1 MKLEFKNGWNVISAE
16 EREKVFAFGEGYKK
30 FLNSSK
36 TERESVSAA
45 VQMARQAGFKPIE
58 EADKLSP
65 GDKVYAINKNKGV
78 MLCVMGTEPMVNGVN
93 IVGSHI
99 DSPRLDL
106 KQNPLFD
113 DAGMA
118 FFKTHYYGGIKKY
131 QWAAIPLAIH
141 GVVVRADGTKTEI
154 SVGDYDD
161 DVTFVITDLL
171 PHLGRNQM
179 SKNGHEL
186 IDGEQLT
193 VLLGSIP
200 FERDEDEEVTGRK
213 KGEVKSKILSIIEDR
228 YGIEEADFISS
239 ELEVVPAFEAK
250 DLGFDRSMIASYG
263 HDDRVCA
270 YAAIKAAL
278 ETEKPERTSITI
290 LTDKEEVGSM
300 GNTGAKSCF
309 MQLVLA
315 ELMEK
320 SGENPSEINLLRMF
334 DRSYCLSADVSA
346 AYDPK
351 FADVYDKMNSGRINE
366 GIAVS
371 KYTGSGGKS
380 GSNDASA
387 ELMGLVRKIFNDN
400 GVLWH
405 TAELGKVD
413 AGGGGT
419 IAQFVSNL
427 GVNTIDCG
435 VPVLSMHATY
445 EAIAK
450 MDIYMSYKA
459 FAAFF
464 KDCK

>member
-1 MKLEFKNGWNVISAE
+1 MKLEVKNGWNVVNDG
-16 EREKVFAFGEGYKK
+16 EKDEVFSFSEGYKK

-36 TERESVSAA
+36 TERESVSTTVLLAEK
-45 VQMARQAGFKPIE
+45 AGFRALEDCESLK
-58 EADKLSP
+58 P
-65 GDKVYAINKNKGV
+65 GDRVYAINKNKGI
-78 MLCVMGTEPMVNGVN
+78 MLAVIGSKPMVQGVN

-106 KQNPLFD
+106 KQNPLFED
-113 DAGMA
+113 GGMA

-131 QWAAIPLAIH
+131 QWSAIPLAIH

-179 SKNGHEL
+179 GKNGYD
-186 IDGEQLT
+186 IIGGEDLT
-193 VLLGSIP
+193 LLLGSMP
-200 FERDEDEEVTGRK
+200 FEKEDDEAEGYK
-213 KGEVKSKILSIIEDR
+213 KGEVKSKIMSIISER
-228 YGIEEADFISS
+228 YGISEADFISA
-239 ELEVVPAFEAK
+239 ELEIVPAFEAK
-250 DLGFDRSMIASYG
+250 DLGFDRSLIASYG

-270 YAAIKAAL
+270 YPAVKAL
-278 ETEKPERTSITI
+278 FDVEIPERTAVTI

-300 GNTGAKSCF
+300 GNSGAKSYF
-309 MQLVLA
+309 MQLTLA
-315 ELMEK
+315 TLMEK
-320 SGENPSEINLLRMF
+320 AGENPSDINRLRML

-346 AYDPK
+346 AFDPK
-351 FADVYDKMNSGRINE
+351 FGDVYDKSNSGVING

-387 ELMGLVRKIFNDN
+387 ELCGLVRKIFDDN
-400 GVLWH
+400 GVVWH

-435 VPVLSMHATY
+435 VPVLSMHAPY
-445 EAIAK
+445 EVVAK
-450 MDIYMSYKA
+450 MDVYMSYKA
-459 FAAFF
+459 FLAFY